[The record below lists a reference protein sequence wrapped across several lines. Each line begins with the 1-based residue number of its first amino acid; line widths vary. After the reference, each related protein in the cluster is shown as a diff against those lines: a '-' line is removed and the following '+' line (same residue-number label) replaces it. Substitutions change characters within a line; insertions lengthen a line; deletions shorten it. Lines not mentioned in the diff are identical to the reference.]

1 MISDTLIK
9 KNLLLK
15 FFHQFVIN
23 ILSKKLFCFLAQ
35 SKKKNAK
42 NVFFFK
48 IDELDLINKIYHFC

>member
-9 KNLLLK
+9 KSFVK
-15 FFHQFVIN
+15 IFHQLVIN
-23 ILSKKLFCFLAQ
+23 ILSKKLFCFFAQ

>member
-35 SKKKNAK
+35 SKKKK
-42 NVFFFK
+42 RQKYIFFK
-48 IDELDLINKIYHFC
+48 IDKLDSINKIYHFC